1 MNYKLLKIGYL
12 TLGAIILIICALG
25 IIFIDSTLGVISPNT
40 MIIISACLCFPMF
53 ALKLL
58 HEQKYPPTRRDKIF
72 SVIIIFAGLIFI
84 FMV

>member
-12 TLGAIILIICALG
+12 TLGAITLIICVLG
-25 IIFIDSTLGVISPNT
+25 MIFIDTLLEFVSPNT

-53 ALKLL
+53 ILKLL
-58 HEQKYPPTRRDKIF
+58 HERKYPPTKKDKIIGVIL
-72 SVIIIFAGLIFI
+72 VIIGLIFI

>member
-12 TLGAIILIICALG
+12 TLGAITLIICALG
-25 IIFIDSTLGVISPNT
+25 MIFIDAVLEVVTPNT

-53 ALKLL
+53 VLKFL
-58 HEQKYPPTRRDKIF
+58 HEQKYPPTQKDKMIG
-72 SVIIIFAGLIFI
+72 VIIFLATMLFI

>member
-1 MNYKLLKIGYL
+1 MNYKLIKIGYL
-12 TLGAIILIICALG
+12 TFAVFIILLSIGTIIY
-25 IIFIDSTLGVISPNT
+25 IDKVLEVISTQT

-58 HEQKYPPTRRDKIF
+58 HERKYPPTKKDKIIGVIV
-72 SVIIIFAGLIFI
+72 VIIGLIFI